1 MIAKYLVIFN
11 LSLIGLCFIYIL
23 LSSLEGILLFSSSEW
38 ILLLCAAFMLFTL
51 LGLIC
56 RLLLVKRSTTSKQG
70 RRLRDHKFFK
80 PLDGSKDGVAP
91 SDIVAIILYITVR
104 VLRAFARACR

>member
-1 MIAKYLVIFN
+1 MIAKCLVIFN

-23 LSSLEGILLFSSSEW
+23 LSSLEVYV
-38 ILLLCAAFMLFTL
+38 AFMPFTL

-56 RLLLVKRSTTSKQG
+56 LLLLVKILVKRSTTSKQG

-91 SDIVAIILYITVR
+91 SDIVAIIFYITAR
-104 VLRAFARACR
+104 VLRAFARGCR